1 MSEVGLR
8 SLESA
13 ALNNSED
20 ILCKR
25 MKADISDT
33 SSDDLSR

>member
-13 ALNNSED
+13 ALNNNED
-20 ILCKR
+20 IICKR

-33 SSDDLSR
+33 SSDYLSR